1 MDCSLTG
8 SSVHGIFQTR
18 ILEWFAI
25 FASRGSSRPRDR
37 AHLFCVSCIG
47 RQILYHWATISY
59 HHFSALQLRVQL
71 TLSIHSYLL
80 FSDPRTVAHTLNS
93 IQPYLF
99 SLGQIT
105 TAFFFLLLQ
114 SMSFISLQSGN
125 TSLIPSPFPLHL
137 FEVCFQ
143 KNRS

>member
-1 MDCSLTG
+1 MGYSRQEYWSGLPFSPPEDLPDPEIEPTF
-8 SSVHGIFQTR
+8 SVSPA
-18 ILEWFAI
+18 LA
-25 FASRGSSRPRDR
+25 
-37 AHLFCVSCIG
+37 G
-47 RQILYHWATISY
+47 RFFTTEPPSHY